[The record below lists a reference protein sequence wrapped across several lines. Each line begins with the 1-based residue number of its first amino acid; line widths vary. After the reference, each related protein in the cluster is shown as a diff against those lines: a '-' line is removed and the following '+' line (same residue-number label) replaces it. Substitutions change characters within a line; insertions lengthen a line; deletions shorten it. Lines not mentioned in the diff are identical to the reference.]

1 MSWVAAA
8 IGGSALLGSMS
19 ARDAAKSQQNAA
31 NQGLQAQQQ
40 ALSAQNEF
48 QQPFRQAGLA
58 SQNMLLQLL
67 GINTPSSDAMQWAKD
82 VYAPQIIQHMA
93 DIGQPVGEGW
103 TPSETSLT
111 EWAKLAPNQERA
123 ADFGSL
129 MKDFGTQDFQE
140 DPGYAFRLSEGQKAL
155 DRSAAARGGLQSGAA
170 LKAAARYG
178 QDMGSQEYQN
188 AFNRYQTNRQNKL
201 QPLMSLAGMGQAA
214 ASNQAGYAGQYGQ
227 GAAQAY
233 GDIGNAQAS
242 GTMGQANAIA
252 GGLGQYLN
260 YQQGQNYLNALK
272 RPSTYGNTSNS
283 YVDPY
288 YSQ

>member
-1 MSWVAAA
+1 MTWVAAGVA
-8 IGGSALLGSMS
+8 IGSAYLGSEAS
-19 ARDAAKSQQNAA
+19 RKAGEQQAAGAQ
-31 NQGLQAQQQ
+31 QGLRSQQQ
-40 ALSAQNEF
+40 ALATQNEL
-48 QQPFRQAGLA
+48 QNPFRQAGLA
-58 SQNMLLQLL
+58 GQNKLLQLL
-67 GINTPSSDAMQWAKD
+67 GIDTSTNDAKQWAKD
-82 VYAPQIIQHMA
+82 IYAPQIQQHMA
-93 DIGQPVGEGW
+93 DIGKPVGEGW
-103 TPSETSLT
+103 TPSEASLQ
-111 EWAKLAPNQERA
+111 EWSKFAPTQQRS

-129 MKDFGTQDFQE
+129 MQDFSAQDME
-140 DPGYAFRLSEGQKAL
+140 QDPGYAFRISEGQKAL
-155 DRSAAARGGLQSGAA
+155 DRSAAARGGLQSGSA

-227 GAAQAY
+227 NAAQAY

-242 GTMGQANAIA
+242 STMGQANAIA

-272 RPSTYGNTSNS
+272 RPSTYTG
-283 YVDPY
+283 
-288 YSQ
+288 